1 MQSVILYSKGRFK
14 INITEKKA
22 AREGG
27 LTAKEGKRKEQNVL
41 LIIRISYV
49 FEEMMKRM

>member
-1 MQSVILYSKGRFK
+1 LYSKGRFK

-27 LTAKEGKRKEQNVL
+27 LTAKGGKERSKM
-41 LIIRISYV
+41 
-49 FEEMMKRM
+49 FF